1 MLIVQVLAMTA
12 TNDTAAL
19 GCREPALGAQ
29 VRANL
34 GRSLPEP
41 LREHVGHCLACQLE
55 RLAFE
60 RFEDQGAT

>member
-1 MLIVQVLAMTA
+1 MTA

-29 VRANL
+29 ARANL
-34 GRSLPEP
+34 GRPLPEL
-41 LREHVGHCLACQLE
+41 LREHVAQCLACRLE

-60 RFEDQGAT
+60 RFDQPLDPPPDPR